1 MKIVNFSLSGSDN
14 FPDGINGIFVINENT
29 KSFISFDNSFFVNQN
44 VQFKGNGESHIFFL
58 KNLIESLMQKNN
70 LNSKFKSIII
80 DNETHSLENS
90 VSENIFYSSA
100 SFSERFQ
107 DNQEIVLQDIDGNLI
122 KEDIS
127 KFKFF
132 KKQHETIVNGQAAS
146 FYFENKMI
154 NNSIDDIVEE
164 IFKVNKNV
172 KTYYRNSISRKIILL
187 AIKRAKSIFN
197 NKKITKDFH
206 FDSYGNVSEKN
217 NSLFI
222 FRLPIELLINL
233 KPSTVNLRVDSG
245 QKHTSYDL
253 NTFDLFKSLGAIFS
267 SFDMSK
273 ERKKY
278 NNIIFYSKKTVIE
291 EISVKELSQQDL
303 CNIIA
308 KKYHSISNFPNFI
321 TRIHLK

>member
-14 FPDGINGIFVINENT
+14 FPDGINGIFVVNENT

-70 LNSKFKSIII
+70 LNSKFKSITI

-132 KKQHETIVNGQAAS
+132 KKQHETLVNGQAAS
-146 FYFENKMI
+146 FCFENKMI

-164 IFKVNKNV
+164 IIKVNKNV
-172 KTYYRNSISRKIILL
+172 KTYYRNSISHRIILL
-187 AIKRAKSIFN
+187 AIKKAKAIFN
-197 NKKITKDFH
+197 NKKSTKNFY
-206 FDSYGNVSEKN
+206 FDVHGNVSEKS
-217 NSLFI
+217 NSFFI
-222 FRLPIELLINL
+222 FRLPVELLINF
-233 KPSTVNLRVDSG
+233 KPSTVNLRIDSG
-245 QKHTSYDL
+245 QKYTSYDL
-253 NTFDLFKSLGAIFS
+253 NTFDIFKSLAIIFS
-267 SFDMSK
+267 SFDIPK
-273 ERKKY
+273 ERNKH
-278 NNIIFYSKKTVIE
+278 NNIVFYSKKNIIE
-291 EISVKELSQQDL
+291 EISVKGLDYQAL
-303 CNIIA
+303 CNVIA
-308 KKYHSISNFPNFI
+308 KKYHSINNFPNFI
-321 TRIHLK
+321 TRINLK